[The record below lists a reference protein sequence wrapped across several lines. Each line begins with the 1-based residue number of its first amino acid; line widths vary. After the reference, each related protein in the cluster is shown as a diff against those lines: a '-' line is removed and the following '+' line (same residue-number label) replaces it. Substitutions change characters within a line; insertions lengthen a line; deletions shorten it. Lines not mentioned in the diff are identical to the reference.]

1 MQLPANHETP
11 TPGAAQAG
19 QYVDLW
25 MSAFKLRSQSSLPA
39 GPSTSATPTATM
51 AKVAATEV
59 DQRLKTINPEQ
70 YAEQLHGVQETMLNR
85 MAGGKYTSVQ
95 QMLNEPYQFSKI
107 TGPTKL
113 HPYGSVANTPTP
125 DAALMGDW
133 QRALQDRERLAGRR
147 AQLPQP
153 GLRRPKQPQFL
164 GQLGCGAGRG
174 RSITAPLP
182 ANFPSRPS
190 ASTLARGRER
200 IAGAS

>member
-1 MQLPANHETP
+1 
-11 TPGAAQAG
+11 
-19 QYVDLW
+19 
-25 MSAFKLRSQSSLPA
+25 
-39 GPSTSATPTATM
+39 M

-70 YAEQLHGVQETMLNR
+70 YAEQLQGVQDTMLNR

-107 TGPTKL
+107 TGPAKL

-133 QRALQDRERLAGRR
+133 QKALQDRERLAERRDGRR

-164 GQLGCGAGRG
+164 GQLGCGAGARTQYYG
-174 RSITAPLP
+174 TAPGQLP
-182 ANFPSRPS
+182 VPSFGLNLGARARADCRGFLTSFRGPSRPS
-190 ASTLARGRER
+190 
-200 IAGAS
+200 